1 MFEEPEIKLYKVKW
15 IYIDQEFENGEAY
28 DVAYASTEFEWAI
41 SENEIRN
48 RMNMEGGFTKL
59 QIVEATEDETF
70 AYKAGWDEGYDTAAI
85 EERLK
90 NFKDTDMN
98 E

>member
-1 MFEEPEIKLYKVKW
+1 MFEEPEIKLYKVRW
-15 IYIDQEFENGEAY
+15 IYIEQEFDNGEVY

-41 SENEIRN
+41 SEKEIRT
-48 RMNMEGGFTKL
+48 RMETEGGYTKL
-59 QIVEATEDETF
+59 EIVEATEDETF
-70 AYKAGWDEGYDTAAI
+70 AYKSGWDEGYDTATV

-90 NFKDTDMN
+90 NFKDMDLD